1 MSKNILV
8 KKVTEIEMPDD
19 MQQRIIRNCRNEME
33 KKTVKNTNT
42 FFKRPTVAVAS
53 FALCLCLAGVSALA
67 ATGKLEGHFKD
78 IKNWNGA
85 VVGTSYEQA
94 TDEVELNV
102 IDVTDEL
109 TVELTMLK
117 PNDPP
122 YSVFQTFGIEE
133 YKIVDA
139 NGNTVIENEILEMPI
154 IDGSTATVKIPL
166 NDISEGTYKL
176 VVSKLIGGAKA
187 EQPLVLSGN
196 WECEF
201 AY

>member
-1 MSKNILV
+1 MTKNILV

-19 MQQRIIRNCRNEME
+19 MQKRIIKNCYNEME
-33 KKTVKNTNT
+33 KKTMKKTNT
-42 FFKRPTVAVAS
+42 FFKRPMVAVAS
-53 FALCLCLAGVSALA
+53 FAFCLCLAGVSALA
-67 ATGKLEGHFKD
+67 ATGKLEGYFKD

-94 TDEVELNV
+94 TNEVELNV
-102 IDVTDEL
+102 IDTTDGL
-109 TVELTMLK
+109 TVELAMLK
-117 PNDPP
+117 SNDSP

-139 NGNTVIENEILEMPI
+139 NGNTVIENEMLEMPMV
-154 IDGSTATVKIPL
+154 DGSTATVKIPL
-166 NDISEGTYKL
+166 DDISEGTYRL
-176 VVSKLIGGAKA
+176 LVSKLIGGAKA

>member
-94 TDEVELNV
+94 TDEVELNA
-102 IDVTDEL
+102 IDATDEL
-109 TVELTMLK
+109 TVELIMLK

-122 YSVFQTFGIEE
+122 YSIFQTFGIEE

-139 NGNTVIENEILEMPI
+139 NGNTVIENEILEMPMV
-154 IDGSTATVKIPL
+154 DGSTATVKIPL

>member
-1 MSKNILV
+1 MNKMF
-8 KKVTEIEMPDD
+8 KKPM
-19 MQQRIIRNCRNEME
+19 
-33 KKTVKNTNT
+33 
-42 FFKRPTVAVAS
+42 VAVAS
-53 FALCLCLAGVSALA
+53 FALCVCLMGVTALA
-67 ATGKLEGHFKD
+67 ATGKLEGYFRD
-78 IKNWNGA
+78 IKRWDGA
-85 VVGTSYEQA
+85 VIGTAYEQA

-117 PNDPP
+117 PNDLP

-139 NGNTVIENEILEMPI
+139 NGNTVIENEILEMPMV
-154 IDGSTATVKIPL
+154 DGSIVTVKIPL
-166 NDISEGTYKL
+166 NDISEGTYRL
-176 VVSKLIGGAKA
+176 IVSKLIGGAKA
-187 EQPLVLSGN
+187 KQPLVLSGN

>member
-1 MSKNILV
+1 MTKNILV
-8 KKVTEIEMPDD
+8 KKVTEIEMPED
-19 MQQRIIRNCRNEME
+19 MQQRIIKNCYNEME
-33 KKTVKNTNT
+33 KNTMKNKNT
-42 FFKRPTVAVAS
+42 FFKRPMAAVAS

-67 ATGKLEGHFKD
+67 TTGKLEGYFKD

-85 VVGTSYEQA
+85 IVGTSYEQA
-94 TDEVELNV
+94 TDEVEINV
-102 IDVTDEL
+102 IDATDEL
-109 TVELTMLK
+109 TVKLTMLK

-139 NGNTVIENEILEMPI
+139 NGNTVIENEMLEMQMV
-154 IDGSTATVKIPL
+154 DGSTATVKIPL
-166 NDISEGTYKL
+166 NGISEGTYRL
-176 VVSKLIGGAKA
+176 IVSKLIGGAKA

>member
-1 MSKNILV
+1 MTKNILV
-8 KKVTEIEMPDD
+8 KKVTEIEMPEN
-19 MQQRIIRNCRNEME
+19 MQHRIIKNCYNEME
-33 KKTVKNTNT
+33 KNTMKNKNT
-42 FFKRPTVAVAS
+42 FLKRPMVAAAS

-67 ATGKLEGHFKD
+67 ATGKLEGYFKD

-94 TDEVELNV
+94 TDEVEINV
-102 IDVTDEL
+102 IDTTDGLTIEL
-109 TVELTMLK
+109 TILK
-117 PNDPP
+117 PTDPP

-133 YKIVDA
+133 YKIIDA
-139 NGNTVIENEILEMPI
+139 NGNTVIENEMLEMPMV
-154 IDGSTATVKIPL
+154 DGSTAKVKIPL